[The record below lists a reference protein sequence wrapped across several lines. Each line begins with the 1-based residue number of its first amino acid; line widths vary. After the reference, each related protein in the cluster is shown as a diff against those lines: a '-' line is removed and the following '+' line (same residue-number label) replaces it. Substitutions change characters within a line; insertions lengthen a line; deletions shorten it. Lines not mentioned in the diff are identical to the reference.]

1 MYLGVVGPPGT
12 PSPPSSLCHPRCAG
26 IPRGRTPFLQSAPQS
41 LNNEDTWASSG
52 PGGEYPRSGAA
63 MPQEWRKQVESQAL
77 WRELDLRER
86 RDALQTV
93 REAARVRL
101 YREHLVA
108 VNLQFVMGVED
119 ADVAFL
125 AGCRLTH
132 INLNGCQK

>member
-1 MYLGVVGPPGT
+1 M
-12 PSPPSSLCHPRCAG
+12 
-26 IPRGRTPFLQSAPQS
+26 
-41 LNNEDTWASSG
+41 
-52 PGGEYPRSGAA
+52 
-63 MPQEWRKQVESQAL
+63 ESEAL
-77 WRELDLRER
+77 WRDLDLRER

-101 YREHLVA
+101 YRDHLVS

-132 INLNGCQK
+132 LNLNGCQK